1 MLAEERRDFNLRK
14 LYGKPLRRRSG
25 RDRDRT
31 VERRQQIMHTVNNLD
46 SGRER
51 FPVSFT
57 NGFSKPIGQGRIEL
71 GSLVGFDL
79 AEELC

>member
-1 MLAEERRDFNLRK
+1 MLAEESLNLNLRK
-14 LYGKPLRRRSG
+14 LYGKPFRRRSG

-31 VERRQQIMHTVNNLD
+31 VERRQKIMHTFNNLE

-57 NGFSKPIGQGRIEL
+57 NGFANPL
-71 GSLVGFDL
+71 GKGASNL
-79 AEELC
+79 AW

>member
-14 LYGKPLRRRSG
+14 LYGKLLRRRSG

-31 VERRQQIMHTVNNLD
+31 VERRQKIKHTVNNLD

-51 FPVSFT
+51 FLDVTARNPSGKGAP
-57 NGFSKPIGQGRIEL
+57 N
-71 GSLVGFDL
+71 L
-79 AEELC
+79 AR

>member
-1 MLAEERRDFNLRK
+1 MLAEERRNLNLRQ
-14 LYGKPLRRRSG
+14 LYGKPFRRRSG

-31 VERRQQIMHTVNNLD
+31 VERRQEIMHTVNNLEA
-46 SGRER
+46 GRER

-57 NGFSKPIGQGRIEL
+57 NGFAKPIGQGRIEL
-71 GSLVGFDL
+71 GSVVGFDL